1 MGMKHATRVLV
12 VDDHFVVRKGVCAL
26 LAKAAGIVVAGEA
39 GDGRQAIAEARR
51 LRPELILMDLKM
63 PDLDGVAATRAIL
76 AEQPE
81 TAIVMLSGT
90 DMEDE
95 VRAAV
100 EAGALGYLVKTSPK
114 EDFGEAIRRVAKGDS
129 WLPARF
135 TRRLLTSH
143 PLRPAPGAQPLTG
156 REREVLEMLARGW
169 SNRRISQECLI
180 AEITVRTHVSHIFG
194 KLGVRNRVEA
204 ALHVL
209 RSEKPGTPAP

>member
-1 MGMKHATRVLV
+1 MGMKHVIRVLV
-12 VDDHFVVRKGVCAL
+12 VDDHLVVRKGVCAL
-26 LAKAAGIVVAGEA
+26 LARAAGIVVAGEA

-81 TAIVMLSGT
+81 AAIVMLSGT
-90 DMEDE
+90 DKEDE

-114 EDFGEAIRRVAKGDS
+114 EDFVEAIRRAAKGGS

-135 TRRLLTSH
+135 TRPLAAQPSH
-143 PLRPAPGAQPLTG
+143 PVPNAQPLTG
-156 REREVLEMLARGW
+156 RERQVLEMLSRGW

-180 AEITVRTHVSHIFG
+180 AEITVRTHVSHIFA

-204 ALHVL
+204 ALYVL
-209 RSEKPGTPAP
+209 RSEEPPARW